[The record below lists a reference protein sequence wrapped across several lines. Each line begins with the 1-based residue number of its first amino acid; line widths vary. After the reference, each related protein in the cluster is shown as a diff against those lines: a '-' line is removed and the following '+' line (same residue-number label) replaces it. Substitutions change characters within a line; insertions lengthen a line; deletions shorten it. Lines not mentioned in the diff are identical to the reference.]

1 MRKVFTIA
9 VREYKAAVKTKSF
22 LISLILLPVMMGGS
36 AVVSILNEKR
46 VDTVDK
52 KFVVIDHSGLFK
64 ETLQENVRQRNET
77 EIYNEKGEKIKPA
90 YILDFI
96 KVDSADLLKQ
106 KMDLSQ
112 RVITKEL
119 TGFFEIGPSILHPE
133 HDPANAYVR
142 FYSESTFLDDIRN
155 WFTNP
160 INNRLRQ
167 LRLEEMNIPAD
178 STRELFY
185 WTQIEGMGLIKVD
198 ENTGEIKDAEKSNI
212 LQSLLVPYI
221 LVMLMFMLAIMN
233 AAPLLTAVMEEKME
247 KIAEVL
253 LATVTPSQF
262 MAGKILG
269 STLVSLTTATIYVVG
284 GIFIVSQL
292 GSGDKIPYHL
302 LPWFFVYL
310 IFFLVMADSVMAAI
324 GSACNDNKDAQN
336 ASFPANLPM
345 ILPLFVI
352 WPVLQNPMSGM
363 ATWLSLFPPFTPM
376 LMIVRLAS
384 PVSIPVWQPFAGLA
398 GVILF
403 TLLSV
408 WVGAR
413 IFRTGILMQ
422 GQKPTFANLFRYGFK
437 S

>member
-1 MRKVFTIA
+1 
-9 VREYKAAVKTKSF
+9 
-22 LISLILLPVMMGGS
+22 MMGGS

-198 ENTGEIKDAEKSNI
+198 ENTGEIKDAERSNI